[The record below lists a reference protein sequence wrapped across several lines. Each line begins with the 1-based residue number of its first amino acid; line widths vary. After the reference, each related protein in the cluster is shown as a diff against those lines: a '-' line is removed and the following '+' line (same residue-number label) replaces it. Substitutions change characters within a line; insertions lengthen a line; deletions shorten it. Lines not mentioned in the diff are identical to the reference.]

1 MAKGDRDHRGR
12 LASTK
17 RCPGSQNH
25 GCSFCVTGREKRP
38 ARRRVRR
45 EAKVEIRRESSC

>member
-17 RCPGSQNH
+17 RCPDSQNH
-25 GCSFCVTGREKRP
+25 GCSYCVTGTAKRP
-38 ARRRVRR
+38 ARRKIRHS
-45 EAKVEIRRESSC
+45 AKVEIRRESA